1 MADFPTRGIPLPFAG
16 GHLYYRKI
24 SFGAGPVTVWIHGF
38 LENSNMWSPIFPALR
53 PDGTHLLLD
62 LPGHGDSDVFDTIHT
77 MDFMADCV
85 KAMLDSEG
93 IDAPVR
99 VIGHSMGGYV
109 ALAFAERYSE
119 FLSAI
124 NLYHSTSFSDT
135 EEKKENRN
143 RAIEAIEEGRTFFVK
158 SSVENLFASS
168 LRKDLQKEINLATK
182 WALQTKPKGISSA
195 LAGMRDRPDRTSVFN
210 STANAFAIVGM
221 LDPAVD
227 PIKES
232 SFLAQNPQIE
242 SVIIEEVGHMSHL
255 ENTDAA
261 VRALTHFLNETS

>member
-16 GHLYYRKI
+16 GNLYYRKA
-24 SFGAGPVTVWIHGF
+24 SFGAGPITVWIHGF

-62 LPGHGDSDVFDTIHT
+62 LPGHGESDVFDTIHT

-109 ALAFAERYSE
+109 ALAFAERYPE
-119 FLSAI
+119 LLSAI

-135 EEKKENRN
+135 GEKKENRN

-158 SSVENLFASS
+158 SSVENLFAAS
-168 LRKDLQKEINLATK
+168 LRKDLQDEINLATT
-182 WALQTKPKGISSA
+182 WALQTKPKGISAA
-195 LAGMRDRPDRTSVFN
+195 LAGMRDRPDRTDVF
-210 STANAFAIVGM
+210 TTCPRAFGIVGL

-232 SFLAQNPQIE
+232 LFLEQNPHIE
-242 SVIIEEVGHMSHL
+242 SVIMKEVGHMSHL
-255 ENTDAA
+255 ENTAAA
-261 VRALTHFLNETS
+261 VRALTQFLNKTS